1 MKRLTVFL
9 KLAWEVSPAYLIL
22 LILQSVTAAAKLWLN
37 IILPKFL
44 IDELLG
50 AKDSRQLILFAA
62 LIVANNVG
70 MAWLEK
76 LYKRQLTVKN
86 EYIRRAM
93 TEKMAEKIMNLEYAC
108 LEDPYYLDLKER
120 AVFAIQNQDAI
131 AELVEVAAKVVT
143 GAVTLAGLLAMIV
156 TLGWVMIVVLLVG
169 ILAMLLLYKN
179 MAFTMTQLMQQLI
192 PINRKLGYYMDLEM
206 EKQYQKDIRLYGMQD
221 MIVKRVREFSEDTCD
236 QFDRMNKKRGQSMGG
251 MKAVNDAIAAICY
264 AYVGLRTI
272 SDRFGSRIS
281 IGSLA
286 MYVSAAIQFSS
297 TVVDFGSNV
306 VGMLQVLSYLEPYLE
321 FMELKEETA
330 ESGKEL
336 FVGPVETVEFS
347 HVTFSYPKAEKPV
360 LRDVSFSIH
369 KGEKISIVGVNGA
382 GKSTLVKLICRM
394 YHVGSGEIKINGKNI
409 YDYDYM
415 SYMKAISAVFQDYR
429 LFNFTIAENISCR
442 QTDADMAKIHRLVD
456 EVGLRDKIDS
466 LKDGVQSRFG
476 KEYDENG
483 IEMSGGEGQ
492 KVAIARAL
500 YKEASMV
507 ILDEP
512 ASALDPIAEAEIYEK
527 FNRLVADKT
536 AIYISHRMSSS
547 VFCDRILII
556 DGGTVADFDTHEN
569 LMKKKEGIYY
579 KLFHSQAENYRK
591 GAVAPAD

>member
-143 GAVTLAGLLAMIV
+143 GAVTLAGLLAMIM

-179 MAFTMTQLMQQLI
+179 MASTMTQLMQQLI

-221 MIVKRVREFSEDTCD
+221 MIVKTKE
-236 QFDRMNKKRGQSMGG
+236 
-251 MKAVNDAIAAICY
+251 MK
-264 AYVGLRTI
+264 
-272 SDRFGSRIS
+272 
-281 IGSLA
+281 
-286 MYVSAAIQFSS
+286 
-297 TVVDFGSNV
+297 
-306 VGMLQVLSYLEPYLE
+306 
-321 FMELKEETA
+321 
-330 ESGKEL
+330 
-336 FVGPVETVEFS
+336 
-347 HVTFSYPKAEKPV
+347 
-360 LRDVSFSIH
+360 
-369 KGEKISIVGVNGA
+369 
-382 GKSTLVKLICRM
+382 
-394 YHVGSGEIKINGKNI
+394 
-409 YDYDYM
+409 
-415 SYMKAISAVFQDYR
+415 
-429 LFNFTIAENISCR
+429 
-442 QTDADMAKIHRLVD
+442 
-456 EVGLRDKIDS
+456 
-466 LKDGVQSRFG
+466 
-476 KEYDENG
+476 
-483 IEMSGGEGQ
+483 
-492 KVAIARAL
+492 
-500 YKEASMV
+500 
-507 ILDEP
+507 
-512 ASALDPIAEAEIYEK
+512 
-527 FNRLVADKT
+527 
-536 AIYISHRMSSS
+536 
-547 VFCDRILII
+547 
-556 DGGTVADFDTHEN
+556 
-569 LMKKKEGIYY
+569 
-579 KLFHSQAENYRK
+579 
-591 GAVAPAD
+591 